1 MRTCIKSIRHLS
13 HLRLAGS
20 IIWTA
25 IVLQWEAD
33 TIPTAIQRATDVQ
46 STTLQRA
53 ADVQPAIALQQAAGV
68 QSADAIPAATRFRST
83 NTSTEKKEKMAALCR
98 HWRMCC
104 CSGNRN
110 CTDRNQTSNQGSDK
124 RRFPYNNGTVYHVS
138 YNGSFRDRASTT
150 GGSRH
155 KNRYDLYGWFRSGKP
170 VSGSFHGYRRNA

>member
-13 HLRLAGS
+13 GLRMAGP

-25 IVLQWEAD
+25 TILQWAAD

-53 ADVQPAIALQQAAGV
+53 ADIQRATNVQSTTLQRAADVQPAIALQRAAGV

-124 RRFPYNNGTVYHVS
+124 RRFPYNS
-138 YNGSFRDRASTT
+138 LPCLLQR
-150 GGSRH
+150 
-155 KNRYDLYGWFRSGKP
+155 KLP
-170 VSGSFHGYRRNA
+170 